1 MASYTHPD
9 TKKTYKSDP
18 LIYQYSNPALP
29 IGYLRAKEIYCPP
42 QYVMNNNT
50 FYFVLMPKLDNNQ
63 DPTIESLSIS
73 YGEYIN
79 GKFESNWSK
88 KGGTSWAAEEPNLA
102 AGKPGVNRGAIY
114 NPIKNIQVG
123 ITKTTSTPP
132 DVMALEGYSL
142 KGATFEVWT
151 AKEGGTK
158 VTMYQDEANK
168 QPVTQLVTDDK
179 GKTPVYYIPVKSN
192 ATYWVREVVAPPGHK
207 IHEPQSFTVTLPAD
221 AGKTKDVKFEDD
233 PEWTKVPD
241 AAVEKLDMAGQPI
254 PGVVFKVCMYD
265 GKYDTPSACPASKL
279 KKTWYLESDDKGK
292 VQFDR
297 DHLADPDYPEFSSD
311 TFYLDANKKPVI
323 PVNATLTMQEV
334 KAPADCI
341 LDDTVMLWDT
351 SGKVIQIKRHYND
364 KKPSSITIKKK
375 DDDGQSPLSGVKFML
390 EFIKAKS
397 TPTADANPNPS
408 YTPLLKEGESV
419 TATTDSAGT
428 IKWENLDEGE
438 YRITEIETVPG
449 HTLLPEPIE
458 ITLPLVMTEQEVQ
471 QGNVDTSKGTF
482 DDGYS
487 NNWFFNDL
495 TYEVTNS
502 STLDM
507 PMTGAGG
514 FWKYGFIGIG
524 TMASMV
530 GGVVAYDMQKKR
542 KRNKRRK
549 K

>member
-1 MASYTHPD
+1 M
-9 TKKTYKSDP
+9 
-18 LIYQYSNPALP
+18 
-29 IGYLRAKEIYCPP
+29 
-42 QYVMNNNT
+42 
-50 FYFVLMPKLDNNQ
+50 
-63 DPTIESLSIS
+63 
-73 YGEYIN
+73 
-79 GKFESNWSK
+79 
-88 KGGTSWAAEEPNLA
+88 
-102 AGKPGVNRGAIY
+102 
-114 NPIKNIQVG
+114 
-123 ITKTTSTPP
+123 
-132 DVMALEGYSL
+132 EGYSL

-279 KKTWYLESDDKGK
+279 KKTWYLKSGNDGK
-292 VQFDR
+292 VTFDYQ
-297 DHLADPDYPEFSSD
+297 HLDADYDND

>member
-50 FYFVLMPKLDNNQ
+50 FYFVLMPKLDNND
-63 DPTIESLSIS
+63 DPTIESLAIS

-79 GKFESNWSK
+79 GKFESNWAK
-88 KGGTSWAAEEPNLA
+88 KGGTSWTAEEPNIA
-102 AGKPGVNRGAIY
+102 AGKPGVNRAAIY
-114 NPIKNIQVG
+114 NPIKNIQIG
-123 ITKTTSTPP
+123 ITKTSSTPQ
-132 DVMALEGYSL
+132 DVMELEGYSL
-142 KGATFEVWT
+142 KGATFEIWT

-158 VTMYQDEANK
+158 VTMYKDEANK

-179 GKTPVYYIPVKSN
+179 GKTPIYYIPVKSN

-241 AAVEKLDMAGQPI
+241 AAVRKLNNSGRPI

-279 KKTWYLESDDKGK
+279 KKTWYLESDEKGK
-292 VQFDR
+292 VIFDE
-297 DHLADPDYPEFSSD
+297 ASVPDDFANQCD
-311 TFYLDANKKPVI
+311 TFYTDSNGKIVI

-351 SGKVIQIKRHYND
+351 SGKVVEMKTHYND

-524 TMASMV
+524 TMAAMV
-530 GGVVAYDMQKKR
+530 GGVVVYDMQKKR
-542 KRNKRRK
+542 KRNKRCK